1 MQHEGSSNFR
11 ADLTRMVQNSI
22 KEKLEDVVN
31 SELENVGEITP
42 QTWKIVAHNVTKSV
56 KDSPAMYSL
65 LEGVQSM
72 LFSTIENV
80 ISNIENEPISEFHNT
95 QSLIQRSVNDGWYQG
110 HTNMRLYEQ
119 LAVDTAQQRPL
130 KVRKQAL
137 TVLHQSVLNE
147 VMSTNYWPQIRLH
160 LRENLCEENDEVFNI
175 SIKIHAKLLQS
186 SSHVCIKEGFINL
199 VEGMQMYYSKIYQN
213 SLPNFKTGIDF
224 NVLIHQHLCQ
234 IMYLILEATK
244 EMPKNWLRY
253 GERRVEQIVTA
264 FVTLLAMHTDES
276 RLDLPRDILYPFHI
290 IAILDPRAGW
300 CVHWLHGA
308 FGQNLFLNAV
318 SQNLTLMSFLVEEI
332 LLSLEEFQNYH
343 PENITQN
350 LAGNSVKYATYIHT
364 LTVLSNILCYEKGK
378 NFFPIII
385 QSVEKSISLE
395 YFIVKIVRILNLENN
410 YVSEVSTPSR
420 TETVMELI
428 KKLLKNADESICES
442 LVKAVIEPLEPE
454 NNQSNECINMP
465 YHSVKILLLLLESNI
480 GSSCLL
486 GSRQKRKIYFPRVN
500 RSQNSTNT
508 SAVGLKRNR
517 NMSISFDRQF
527 SARSIRIPSRND
539 SDNSNSVKV
548 IENVTT
554 AMLRDLDMSRTNTVL
569 SMVEM
574 CAKLFSLHEGLPM
587 MDPLN
592 SQLLQTIITLYKQ
605 LSSMRESI
613 KYYSFF
619 SHSSKAK
626 DYNSQSDQLCASLAS
641 FLAAVASTPCGLF
654 ALAQDDEILQD
665 LLSLLLQSSFVP
677 WENPEF
683 RRIMSLTTI
692 LPQAVPVLTEESH
705 RILAR
710 ALCNIWCEYESPVAL
725 MTGSDRKQNE
735 SIQHFINIIF
745 TFALSL
751 QGIMAL
757 LTESETSSEI
767 TLVDAEPHPTTLSE
781 LLIFDSSAEPSHYVA
796 LLTLR
801 VLTTNMDVCLHLNAS
816 TKFQEKLLKLQSEN
830 ITSDAE
836 PIEAEELRSRSSSS
850 NEPIII
856 DQCSILRHQIL
867 VATYAIGGPTE
878 RILPQV
884 VFDKEHED
892 NIPTLFCSLPP
903 PSLASLR
910 STARQRR
917 STRLK
922 GQTDFQRFLQDTKQG
937 LHDANWL
944 SHARRAY
951 KTSRNEEVKAFVLL
965 ELIDQVTKLNSN
977 AETLSDLQLES
988 EDNELF
994 PEEKLGIQAVIRYG
1008 ITCHLLQENQQNEDN
1023 LAQLLYMSHSLTK
1036 HRKSETFQGF
1046 DWFVGTVFLLCGG
1059 NMERCRSCLGN
1070 VAALPVGPFLWPAL
1084 AAAQDKASNNLS
1096 HRSTMFGHIL
1106 ELLVKVELPL
1116 AFSAL
1121 QISGASWWLICQQWM
1136 AQCFW
1141 NILDWSQI
1149 CHWLVITVL
1158 NQPDFTIYFCVS
1170 LLRHMQP
1177 QILQAASEGKLWEF
1191 VMLCPME
1198 GFQVGD
1204 QLSFMEKLAKR
1215 YRASVLDY
1223 LLA

>member
-42 QTWKIVAHNVTKSV
+42 QTWKIVAHNITKSV

-119 LAVDTAQQRPL
+119 LALDTAQQRPL

-137 TVLHQSVLNE
+137 TILHQSVLNE

-290 IAILDPRAGW
+290 IAILDPRADATLSGKRRTGRPKLR
-300 CVHWLHGA
+300 WLDDV
-308 FGQNLFLNAV
+308 Q
-318 SQNLTLMSFLVEEI
+318 
-332 LLSLEEFQNYH
+332 
-343 PENITQN
+343 
-350 LAGNSVKYATYIHT
+350 
-364 LTVLSNILCYEKGK
+364 
-378 NFFPIII
+378 
-385 QSVEKSISLE
+385 
-395 YFIVKIVRILNLENN
+395 
-410 YVSEVSTPSR
+410 
-420 TETVMELI
+420 
-428 KKLLKNADESICES
+428 DD
-442 LVKAVIEPLEPE
+442 LVKAGIKRWRRRALERE
-454 NNQSNECINMP
+454 DWAAILKE
-465 YHSVKILLLLLESNI
+465 VK
-480 GSSCLL
+480 
-486 GSRQKRKIYFPRVN
+486 
-500 RSQNSTNT
+500 
-508 SAVGLKRNR
+508 
-517 NMSISFDRQF
+517 
-527 SARSIRIPSRND
+527 
-539 SDNSNSVKV
+539 
-548 IENVTT
+548 
-554 AMLRDLDMSRTNTVL
+554 
-569 SMVEM
+569 
-574 CAKLFSLHEGLPM
+574 AKLKGL
-587 MDPLN
+587 
-592 SQLLQTIITLYKQ
+592 
-605 LSSMRESI
+605 
-613 KYYSFF
+613 
-619 SHSSKAK
+619 
-626 DYNSQSDQLCASLAS
+626 SLAS

-683 RRIMSLTTI
+683 RCIMSLTTI

-710 ALCNIWCEYESPVAL
+710 ALCNIWCEYENPVAL

-781 LLIFDSSAEPSHYVA
+781 LLIFDSSTEPSHYVA

-801 VLTTNMDVCLHLNAS
+801 ALTTNMDVCLHLNAS

-988 EDNELF
+988 EDNELL

-1023 LAQLLYMSHSLTK
+1023 LAQLLYLSHSLTK
-1036 HRKSETFQGF
+1036 HRKNETFQGF

-1084 AAAQDKASNNLS
+1084 AAAQDKASSNLS

-1121 QISGASWWLICQQWM
+1121 QAHLGGSFVSSGWLSVFGTSLIGPKY
-1136 AQCFW
+1136 A
-1141 NILDWSQI
+1141 IGWS
-1149 CHWLVITVL
+1149 
-1158 NQPDFTIYFCVS
+1158 S
-1170 LLRHMQP
+1170 L
-1177 QILQAASEGKLWEF
+1177 
-1191 VMLCPME
+1191 
-1198 GFQVGD
+1198 
-1204 QLSFMEKLAKR
+1204 
-1215 YRASVLDY
+1215 Y
-1223 LLA
+1223 